1 MTVLKEM
8 IIRYE
13 TDGRIVKGFDAGELI
28 RCKDCKSRSKVPCK
42 DIFGENLYRCY
53 FHECVV
59 RDGDFCSFA
68 DRKVA
73 EMKEDI

>member
-28 RCKDCKSRSKVPCK
+28 RCKDCKHVSNER
-42 DIFGENLYRCY
+42 DQ
-53 FHECVV
+53 
-59 RDGDFCSFA
+59 RDGSDVFICNFNRWRRMEGKRRDDFHCA
-68 DRKVA
+68 DGERKHNG
-73 EMKEDI
+73 